1 MFAAGNRRPL
11 AAISA
16 GKRNATPVLD
26 LLFAAVGWF
35 AITEERSQVVTFSTP
50 LHEAHY
56 RFFIQNPAELY
67 NLKAY
72 TSTLTKWTWLM
83 FLAWIIIT
91 PPILFILAR

>member
-1 MFAAGNRRPL
+1 M
-11 AAISA
+11 
-16 GKRNATPVLD
+16 D